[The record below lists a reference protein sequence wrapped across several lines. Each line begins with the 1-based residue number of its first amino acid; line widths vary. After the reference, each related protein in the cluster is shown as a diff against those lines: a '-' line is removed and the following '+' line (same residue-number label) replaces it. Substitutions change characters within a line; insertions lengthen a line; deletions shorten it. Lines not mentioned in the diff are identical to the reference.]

1 MTTHPEKSKFNTLM
15 SQILMKIGT
24 YSNFGPKMPNFL
36 FPRKSD
42 KRVKSYDQV
51 NFRVD
56 ATTRMVQTAV
66 AQKLL
71 HLETSS
77 WCHSF
82 TN

>member
-1 MTTHPEKSKFNTLM
+1 MF
-15 SQILMKIGT
+15 QIVMKIGT
-24 YSNFGPKMPNFL
+24 YINLGIKITNFL
-36 FPRKSD
+36 FSRKSD
-42 KRVKSYDQV
+42 KRVKSYDPV

-56 ATTRMVQTAV
+56 ATTRIVQMAV

>member
-1 MTTHPEKSKFNTLM
+1 M
-15 SQILMKIGT
+15 SQIVMKIST
-24 YSNFGPKMPNFL
+24 YSNFGPKIPKKL
-36 FPRKSD
+36 FSRKSD
-42 KRVKSYDQV
+42 QRVKSYDPI

-56 ATTRMVQTAV
+56 ATTRMIQTAV

-82 TN
+82 RN

>member
-1 MTTHPEKSKFNTLM
+1 M

-24 YSNFGPKMPNFL
+24 YSNFGPKIPNFL
-36 FPRKSD
+36 FSRKSD
-42 KRVKSYDQV
+42 KRVKSYDPV

-56 ATTRMVQTAV
+56 ATTHIVKTAV
-66 AQKLL
+66 AQKPL

-77 WCHSF
+77 WCHSS

>member
-1 MTTHPEKSKFNTLM
+1 M

-24 YSNFGPKMPNFL
+24 YYNFGPKTPIFL
-36 FPRKSD
+36 FSRKSD
-42 KRVKSYDQV
+42 KRVKSYDPF
-51 NFRVD
+51 NFWVD
-56 ATTRMVQTAV
+56 AMTRIFQKAV
-66 AQKLL
+66 TQKLL

>member
-1 MTTHPEKSKFNTLM
+1 M

-24 YSNFGPKMPNFL
+24 YSNFGPKIQFFL
-36 FPRKSD
+36 FSGKSD
-42 KRVKSYDQV
+42 KTVKSYDPV

-56 ATTRMVQTAV
+56 ATTHIVQTAV